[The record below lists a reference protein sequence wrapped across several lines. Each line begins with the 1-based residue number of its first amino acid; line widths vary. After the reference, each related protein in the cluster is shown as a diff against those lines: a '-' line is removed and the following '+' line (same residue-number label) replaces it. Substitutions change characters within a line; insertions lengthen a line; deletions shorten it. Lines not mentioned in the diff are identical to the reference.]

1 MLKSITTK
9 RLVLAV
15 AAITSAATPLL
26 AGGSASA
33 DPKQLTA
40 FVGVGSD
47 TTQDV
52 VNALAGESNGALY
65 PPVRSSVA
73 TGGVQIVSYNALNP
87 SNPADP
93 CFTPTPGGPTTQRP
107 NGSGSGQKA
116 LSRAIAGGGWG
127 VAACGGVQDVS
138 GLIQFSRSSSGP
150 SNAVGTDLTFI
161 PFGRDAL
168 SFAYYRAGGTGGP
181 VTTLTRQQL
190 QSLYTGGNG
199 SSLVVSNGTQNV
211 TIIACGIQTGSGTYK
226 FWQGTALQVTAA
238 QDDAATSVCNALGT
252 GVRLEENDPAGLK
265 AKGDLVPAGTEVI
278 IGFSASNFVAK
289 SNGVAPNNPAT
300 SNVGIGSISDNG
312 SGVNLGNPVTG
323 AAPNMSGVATFYN
336 SAIFG
341 RDVYNV
347 LPTAFATG
355 SGNNDYKTLFVGNTS
370 AICSASA
377 TIQTFGYL
385 TLGANCGSTLLQG
398 GLVAGTN
405 N

>member
-1 MLKSITTK
+1 MLKSSNSK
-9 RLVLAV
+9 RLVITV
-15 AAITSAATPLL
+15 AAMAAAVTPLL
-26 AGGSASA
+26 AGSASA

-52 VNALAGESNGALY
+52 VNALAGESNGILY
-65 PPVRSSVA
+65 TPVASSA
-73 TGGVQIVSYNALNP
+73 ASGRVQIVSYNALNP
-87 SNPADP
+87 TNPADS

-168 SFAYYRAGGTGGP
+168 SFAYYRAGGNGGP

-190 QSLYTGGNG
+190 QSLYSGGNG
-199 SSLVVSNGTQNV
+199 SSLSVSNGTENV
-211 TIIACGIQTGSGTYK
+211 TIIACGIQTGSGTYN
-226 FWQGTALQVTAA
+226 FWRGTALGVTAA
-238 QDDAATSVCNALGT
+238 QDDTATSVCNALGT
-252 GVRLEENDPAGLK
+252 GVRLEENDAAGLK
-265 AKGDLVPAGTEVI
+265 AKGDLVPAGTQVI
-278 IGFSASNFVAK
+278 IGFSASSFVAK
-289 SNGVAPNNPAT
+289 SNGVSSNNPAT
-300 SNVGIGSISDNG
+300 SNVGLGSISDNG
-312 SGVNLGNPVTG
+312 SGVNLGSPVTG
-323 AAPNMSGVATFYN
+323 VAPNMAPQATFYN
-336 SAIFG
+336 SSIFG
-341 RDVYNV
+341 RNVYNV

-355 SGNNDYKTLFVGNTS
+355 AGNNDYKSLFVGSTS
-370 AICSASA
+370 AICQATT

-385 TLGANCGSTLLQG
+385 TLGANCGTTILQG
-398 GLVAGTN
+398 GLVAGSN

>member
-1 MLKSITTK
+1 MLKSHTTT
-9 RLVLAV
+9 RLALAL
-15 AAITSAATPLL
+15 AALAAAATPMLS
-26 AGGSASA
+26 GSASA

-52 VNALAGESNGALY
+52 VNALSGEANGILY
-65 PPVRSSVA
+65 TPVRSSAA

-87 SNPADP
+87 TNPADS

-127 VAACGGVQDVS
+127 VAACGGVQDVT
-138 GLIQFSRSSSGP
+138 GLMQFARSSSGP

-168 SFAYYRAGGTGGP
+168 SFAYYRAGGAGGA
-181 VTTLTRQQL
+181 VTSLTRQQL
-190 QSLYTGGNG
+190 QSLYSGGNG
-199 SSLVVSNGTQNV
+199 SSLVVSNGTENV

-226 FWQGTALQVTAA
+226 FWQGTALAVTAA

-252 GVRLEENDPAGLK
+252 GARLEENDAAGLK
-265 AKGDLVPAGTEVI
+265 AKGDLVPAGTQVI
-278 IGFSASNFVAK
+278 VGFSASNFVAK
-289 SNGVAPNNPAT
+289 SNGVATNNPAT

-323 AAPNMSGVATFYN
+323 AAPTMAPAATFYN
-336 SAIFG
+336 SSIFG
-341 RDVYNV
+341 RNVYNV

-355 SGNNDYKTLFVGNTS
+355 AGNNDYKTLFVGTGS
-370 AICSASA
+370 AICQATT

-385 TLGANCGSTLLQG
+385 TLGAGCGTTTLQG
-398 GLVAGTN
+398 GLVAGSN